1 MLLPTAKESTVQP
14 SSSFVMS
21 KYNVKQTKAQVY
33 ESSSSSSASANYS
46 VIKPTKE
53 ENSERMLEEYM
64 SKLNQLEEKKTANG
78 NSKQPV
84 ASVKVFN
91 NAPKRSESSD
101 NVLTN
106 EFMRVREEKFGK
118 VLSNEAEENQKNLAK
133 SSSSKQVRTTA
144 AVSNGK
150 YRPNNDSAALDET
163 TCLLNEISGIMGE
176 LFSTKLYIRARGG
189 CLLESPLKLG
199 L

>member
-33 ESSSSSSASANYS
+33 ESSSANYS
-46 VIKPTKE
+46 VIKPSKE

-64 SKLNQLEEKKTANG
+64 SKLNQLEEKKTSTTN
-78 NSKQPV
+78 NSNKQQQSLPSS
-84 ASVKVFN
+84 AVKVFN
-91 NAPKRSESSD
+91 NPPKKSESSD

-118 VLSNEAEENQKNLAK
+118 VLSNHEAEENQKNLAK
-133 SSSSKQVRTTA
+133 NTTVRTS
-144 AVSNGK
+144 SNGK
-150 YRPNNDSAALDET
+150 YRYHNNDSAALDET

-176 LFSTKLYIRARGG
+176 FFIQLNK
-189 CLLESPLKLG
+189 KVM
-199 L
+199 